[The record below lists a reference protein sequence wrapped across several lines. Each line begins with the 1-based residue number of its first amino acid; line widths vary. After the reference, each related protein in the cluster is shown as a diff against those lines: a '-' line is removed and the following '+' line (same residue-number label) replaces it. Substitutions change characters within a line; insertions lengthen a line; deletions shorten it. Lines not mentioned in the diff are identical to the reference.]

1 MIVCTRFLSGAMPAN
16 KKKKRAAKKALSQ
29 QQRRDMTETAALAL
43 EAFGD
48 DSPAARQAH
57 YEKMNEKNIAAGLDL
72 FVDAPPD
79 GFRAALPSC
88 DVCGAENAPHTR

>member
-1 MIVCTRFLSGAMPAN
+1 MPAN
-16 KKKKRAAKKALSQ
+16 KKKKKRAAKKGQCQ

-57 YEKMNEKNIAAGLDL
+57 YEEMNEKNLAAGLDPFL
-72 FVDAPPD
+72 SAPPD
-79 GFRAALPSC
+79 GFRAATPSC
-88 DVCGAENAPHTR
+88 DVCGAERDAT